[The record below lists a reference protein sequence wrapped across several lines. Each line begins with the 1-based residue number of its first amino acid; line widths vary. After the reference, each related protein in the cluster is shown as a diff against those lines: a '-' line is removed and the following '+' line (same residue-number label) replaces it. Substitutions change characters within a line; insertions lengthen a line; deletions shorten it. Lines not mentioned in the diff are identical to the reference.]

1 MKLIQGLTISLL
13 MLSVLI
19 CTPLVKAST
28 VTEALDALAE
38 LRSETEA
45 LTFTGVNAEQDR
57 AFLLRK
63 LDSAKLAVN
72 QARFCKAVKDLQ
84 DFNAHMEK
92 LDREGQLQR
101 DGVTVHNR
109 LVGYSLALGVIN
121 DLITQS
127 GVTCKP

>member
-1 MKLIQGLTISLL
+1 MKLSRGLIATLL
-13 MLSVLI
+13 MLSVFI
-19 CTPLVKAST
+19 CTPVIKAST
-28 VTEALDALAE
+28 VTEALDMVAQ
-38 LRSETEA
+38 LRSQTEDA
-45 LTFTGVNAEQDR
+45 HITSVNAEQDR

-109 LVGYSLALGVIN
+109 LGSYSLVIGVIN

-127 GVTCKP
+127 GVSCKP